1 MNSDRYYCFNKNP
14 KCICCGLEGEVL
26 ILELHRN
33 QKEKNPHFN
42 FYARQAGQLILM
54 TKDHIVAKAN
64 GGRDMRDNLQT
75 MCTICNHLKG
85 SQAIILEQLQE
96 RRKRFDLMEIQLLKT
111 LARTKFLGLYTM
123 QYRHG
128 EQSGIWTF
136 ASRKHKDVIEAEL
149 TGSLPVKADAVVIV
163 ATVGHQIVVTKEFRP
178 VIGGY
183 EYSFPSG
190 LVDAGESPEEAA
202 ARELKEETGLVLK
215 DVLNISPIL
224 YSSAGCTNES
234 IQILHCTAEGEI
246 SAEHCEPGEDIQT
259 FLMDKVQVER
269 LVRATGEF
277 EGAMIGAKTWPV
289 LFAWF

>member
-1 MNSDRYYCFNKNP
+1 MNSDRYYCFNNSP
-14 KCICCGLEGEVL
+14 KCVCCGLKGEVL

-42 FYARQAGQLILM
+42 FYARQEGQLILM
-54 TKDHIVAKAN
+54 TKDHIMAKAN
-64 GGRDMRDNLQT
+64 GGTDARDNLQT

-85 SQAIILEQLQE
+85 SQAITLDQL
-96 RRKRFDLMEIQLLKT
+96 RKRKERFDLMEIQSLKY
-111 LARTKFLGLYTM
+111 LSHTKFLSLYEMRYTHKEHD
-123 QYRHG
+123 RN
-128 EQSGIWTF
+128 WTF
-136 ASRKHKDVIEAEL
+136 VSRKQKDVIESEL
-149 TGSLPVKADAVVIV
+149 TGCSPVKVDAVVIV

-190 LVDAGESPEEAA
+190 LVDAGESLEEAA

-224 YSSAGCTNES
+224 YSSAGCTNEAV
-234 IQILHCTAEGEI
+234 QILHCTAEGEI